1 MYKNINTPGILAA
14 SKTTMD
20 SGTKLSAP
28 ATSTALDVEGK
39 WNIVSE
45 RLQKREDERLSEIQK
60 KKEQKSETAALQ
72 ESTNF
77 FNTEFNKEKVAI
89 EAGLSE
95 CDRVD
100 KANLIDRFDLLSLS
114 LQKMQKFLAESTM
127 FLPPY
132 EVRLAQE
139 AISKLQTQIQEK
151 RDDLFPKKRFAF
163 KSKKKV
169 ASSEKQIAKTLP
181 ENVCREKVEVA
192 LTNCKYED
200 LKDQSL
206 EKFEDEINNR
216 DVALARLENC
226 TVKLYGAPSAV
237 HMNKLNNCRVFTGPV
252 SSSIFI
258 TECQDCVFVLPCQ
271 QLRIH
276 TTKNSQFYIH
286 VTSRAIIEDC
296 SGVKFGPFNWKYPGL
311 NDHYKISGLSRS
323 KNSWNDI
330 DDFNWL
336 ASDTHSPNWSLIPEG
351 EFVKSWDEQ
360 IC

>member
-1 MYKNINTPGILAA
+1 M
-14 SKTTMD
+14 TTMD
-20 SGTKLSAP
+20 SSVKLAAP
-28 ATSTALDVEGK
+28 STLTAIDVEGK

-45 RLQKREDERLSEIQK
+45 RLQKREDERLAEIQK
-60 KKEQKSETAALQ
+60 KREQKSETAALQ
-72 ESTNF
+72 ESTLF
-77 FNTEFNKEKVAI
+77 FTTEFNKEKVAI

-100 KANLIDRFDLLSLS
+100 KANLIDRFDFLSLS

-139 AISKLQTQIQEK
+139 TISKLQTQIQEK
-151 RDDLFPKKRFAF
+151 RDELFPKKKFAF

-169 ASSEKQIAKTLP
+169 ASSEKLFAKTLP
-181 ENVCREKVEVA
+181 ENVFQEKVEIS
-192 LTNCKYED
+192 LTSCKYEN
-200 LKDQSL
+200 LKDRCL

-226 TVKLYGAPSAV
+226 TVKLYGVPSAV
-237 HMNKLNNCRVFTGPV
+237 NMYKLKNCRVFTGPV

-276 TTKNSQFYIH
+276 TTVNSQFYIH

-296 SGVKFGPFNWKYPGL
+296 SGVKFGPYNWKYPSL
-311 NDHYKISGLSRS
+311 DEHYKISGLNRN

-351 EFVKSWDEQ
+351 ELVKSWDEL
-360 IC
+360 IS